1 MSAWLGEGSCE
12 DFAAKYSAFKME
24 LMSMEQIETM
34 LDRLMVDAAI
44 RDVLS
49 GKG

>member
-1 MSAWLGEGSCE
+1 MSTWLGEGSCE

-24 LMSMEQIETM
+24 LMSMQQIEIM
-34 LDRLMVDAAI
+34 FDRLMVDAAI

-49 GKG
+49 